1 MSNID
6 QIIDLIPVSDQSK
19 WLRLILDIKPLKSY
33 VTDVILLDLEGF
45 DRRFKSQYEYGIQ
58 NKTDYLIDEF
68 IRSDHFKKHRYK
80 HDLDF
85 LITKLEINLQ

>member
-1 MSNID
+1 
-6 QIIDLIPVSDQSK
+6 
-19 WLRLILDIKPLKSY
+19 
-33 VTDVILLDLEGF
+33 LEGF